1 MRMLLLGVL
10 LLWQTATPG
19 QAFAKD
25 REERP
30 ARHQP
35 MNASYRQQ
43 LLALADADQKIRGD
57 IRGAVTA
64 QQLQANQGA
73 AKEMAMRLVASQRE
87 NQAALSRLIDQFG
100 FPDIASV
107 GEDGAHAGF
116 LIAQHST
123 DRAFRDDF
131 LQKMQAAAERGA
143 YSAPDLALFIDR
155 NLIMSGKPQRYG
167 TQRKADGSLFE
178 LENPADLKKRRAEA
192 GLPEEEGSAGG
203 L

>member
-1 MRMLLLGVL
+1 MKMVLLGMLLWGQWAMPV
-10 LLWQTATPG
+10 
-19 QAFAKD
+19 QAFAED
-25 REERP
+25 AEEQP
-30 ARHQP
+30 ARQQS

-43 LLALADADQKIRGD
+43 LLALADVDQKIRAE

-100 FPDIASV
+100 FPDIPSV

-131 LQKMQAAAERGA
+131 LQKMQAAAQRGA
-143 YSAPDLALFIDR
+143 YSTADLALFIDR

-167 TQRKADGSLFE
+167 TQRRADGSLFE
-178 LENPADLKKRRAEA
+178 LEDPAELKKRRAEA
-192 GLPEEEGSAGG
+192 GLPEEEDSVRGR
-203 L
+203 